1 MLRHKDRSRPV
12 RLRSGKEASYD
23 FNHGDART
31 LKRTLQGG
39 VEGALAVAFEVEGDV
54 EEADGF
60 EAGVDG
66 GGHFGSEG
74 AREFVGSDFDASEF
88 VMQAD
93 TKLAEA
99 EVAESSFGA
108 VDEGEALGGDF
119 CAVGKARSETGGGGT

>member
-23 FNHGDART
+23 FNHGDERT
-31 LKRTLQGG
+31 LKRMLQGG
-39 VEGALAVAFEVEGDV
+39 VEGTLAVAFEVEGDV

-74 AREFVGSDFDASEF
+74 AREFVWSDFDAGEF
-88 VMQAD
+88 IVKANAE
-93 TKLAEA
+93 LAEA
-99 EVAESSFGA
+99 ELAESSFGA
-108 VDEGEALGGDF
+108 VDKGEALGGDF
-119 CAVGKARSETGGGGT
+119 GA